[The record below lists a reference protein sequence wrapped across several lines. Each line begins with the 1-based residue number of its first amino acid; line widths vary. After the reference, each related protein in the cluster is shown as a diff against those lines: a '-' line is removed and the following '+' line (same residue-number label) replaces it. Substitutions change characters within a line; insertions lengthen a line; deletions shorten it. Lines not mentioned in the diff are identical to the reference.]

1 MRNFDDKWYYFHK
14 KAKKIAFRQIFCNL
28 DSQIKD
34 FVQDPT
40 NDYTEDEG
48 FYRDFCETVDWFFN
62 DSEAQTKNEQREKEA
77 FESPVHTVSF
87 D

>member
-1 MRNFDDKWYYFHK
+1 M
-14 KAKKIAFRQIFCNL
+14 
-28 DSQIKD
+28 
-34 FVQDPT
+34 QDPT

-62 DSEAQTKNEQREKEA
+62 DSEAQTNNEQREKEA